1 MMRRWC
7 GGVALLLSM
16 LAARGVSAQTCAVSS
31 SGLTFGTYDPFAST
45 PASITGT
52 VSVTCQ
58 AVVALGLSYSIQIGT
73 GGGGGSFNTRML
85 ASGSGRLSYQLY
97 TTSTRSTV
105 WGDGTGGTGVVS
117 DGYLLAALGSV
128 SKSYT
133 IYGSII
139 AGQMVPAGVYSD
151 ISSVLIVY

>member
-7 GGVALLLSM
+7 GGAALLLSM
-16 LAARGVSAQTCAVSS
+16 LAARAACAQTCAVSS

-45 PASITGT
+45 AASITGT

-58 AVVALGLSYSIQIGT
+58 AVAAVGLSYSIQIGT
-73 GGGGGSFNTRML
+73 GGGGAFSTRML

-97 TTSTRSTV
+97 TTTTRSTV

-117 DGYLLAALGSV
+117 DGYLLAALGSN
-128 SKSYT
+128 SKTYT
-133 IYGSII
+133 IYGSIT
-139 AGQMVPAGVYSD
+139 ARQMVPAGVYSD
-151 ISSVLIVY
+151 TSAVLIVY